1 MLEQAPNGHV
11 GTDTEESYASAA
23 EHVSELLYRHNQEI
37 SCWDDG
43 TDFPGR
49 LKDLL
54 RKYGA
59 NDDTAHAA
67 SNAKGQSTPGR
78 LRRNQSRGSSAAPR
92 SSGSS
97 DPRAFTAAAE
107 TMARITASPPTTTP
121 TATATP
127 K

>member
-67 SNAKGQSTPGR
+67 SNAKVHQGA
-78 LRRNQSRGSSAAPR
+78 SAA
-92 SSGSS
+92 
-97 DPRAFTAAAE
+97 TKAAAAAQRRAPVAAQIR
-107 TMARITASPPTTTP
+107 ARSPPRRRLWR
-121 TATATP
+121 A
-127 K
+127 

>member
-67 SNAKGQSTPGR
+67 SNAKGQSTPE
-78 LRRNQSRGSSAAPR
+78 RRAPVVAQI
-92 SSGSS
+92 
-97 DPRAFTAAAE
+97 RA
-107 TMARITASPPTTTP
+107 RSPPRRRLWR
-121 TATATP
+121 A
-127 K
+127 